1 MCRFGK
7 KQNRKDGK
15 GEIILETI
23 YIIQQ
28 CLAFAFI
35 LCYAYQLFY
44 VAYMLVK
51 KSRKLEDAK
60 EKHRFGVVIC
70 ARNEENVIGQL
81 LQSVKDQDY
90 PQELLEV
97 FVVADNCTDSTADVA
112 RSMGA
117 RVLERNDK
125 TKIGKGYALDFLFK
139 RLLAEET
146 KCEGFL
152 VLDADNV
159 LKGNY
164 ISEMNRV
171 FDRGYRVITSYR
183 NSKNY
188 NTNWISAGY
197 SLWFIRESKYLNHA
211 RMNLGTSCA
220 ISGTGF
226 MVHVDILR
234 KNYGWKHHLLTEDI
248 EFTTDS
254 IIHGE
259 RVGYAAGAML
269 YDEQPETFKQ
279 SWTQRLRWSKGFY
292 QVLGKYGKK
301 LASNIFRKGSFA
313 SYDML
318 MTIFPALFLTLLS
331 IACHAVEFIYAFSV
345 TNTELYLNIALMS
358 LSLTFLKCYGLLYI
372 VGLITTIT
380 EWKNINCPSLDKI
393 LFTFT
398 FPLFML
404 TYIPVSV
411 WAIIRFKHI
420 GWTPI
425 KHSVVK
431 SVDQITKMQK

>member
-1 MCRFGK
+1 M
-7 KQNRKDGK
+7 
-15 GEIILETI
+15 ETI

-28 CLAFAFI
+28 CLAIAFI
-35 LCYAYQLFY
+35 ACYAYQLFY

-51 KSRKLEDAK
+51 KPKKIEDAK
-60 EKHRFGVVIC
+60 TNHRFGVVIC
-70 ARNEENVIGQL
+70 ARNEEEVIGNL
-81 LQSVKDQDY
+81 LQSIAAQDY

-97 FVVADNCTDSTADVA
+97 FVVADNCTDSTSEVA

-117 RVLERNDK
+117 RVLERNQPD
-125 TKIGKGYALDFLFK
+125 KIGKGYALDFLFK
-139 RLLAEET
+139 RLLQENT
-146 KCEGFL
+146 QCEGFL

-159 LKGNY
+159 LKENY
-164 ISEMNRV
+164 ITEMNRV
-171 FDRGYRVITSYR
+171 FDKGFRVITSFR

-197 SLWFIRESKYLNHA
+197 SLWFIRESKYLNEA

-226 MVHVDILR
+226 MVHIDILR

-292 QVLGKYGKK
+292 QVLGHYGKH
-301 LASNIFRKGSFA
+301 LARNIFRKGSFA

-318 MTIFPALFLTLLS
+318 MTIFPALFLTLTSLV
-331 IACHAVEFIYAFSV
+331 CHGIEFVYAFLSPY
-345 TNTELYLNIALMS
+345 TAEYLNIALMS
-358 LSLTFLKCYGLLYI
+358 FSATFLKCYGIMFL
-372 VGLITTIT
+372 VGAITTIT
-380 EWKNINCPSLDKI
+380 EWKKINCSALDKI
-393 LFTFT
+393 LYAFT

-404 TYIPVSV
+404 TYVPVSV
-411 WAIIRFKHI
+411 WAIIRFRHI

-431 SVDQITKMQK
+431 SVDEITSGE